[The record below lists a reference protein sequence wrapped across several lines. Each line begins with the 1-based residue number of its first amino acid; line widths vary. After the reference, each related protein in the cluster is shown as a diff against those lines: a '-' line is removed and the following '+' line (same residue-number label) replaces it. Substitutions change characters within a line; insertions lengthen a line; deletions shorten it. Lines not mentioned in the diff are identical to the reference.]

1 MKDAYYLTLKKEN
14 KQLKNQ
20 ITSLNLFIRKL
31 EEKIEASNQIIK
43 IQEDKLQYFDSLK
56 QNSNWFIK
64 NCIRNLAISK
74 NHRRYSEKMYNFCYS
89 LHITSPKAYKLL
101 KQVIPLPSKS
111 TLYAK
116 FSEPIRE
123 IKESLTTLN
132 ISQRLSYIDV
142 NYFTNNIPVALSI
155 DATVASPQPFS
166 NVKIKNLFLLQ
177 IQPLCYEY
185 KNIPFTLLT
194 SENGQMNENIKLQI
208 DDIVS
213 QLSSHFKIVFKCT
226 DGDQGTNIWHSQK
239 FDEIS
244 KYLILNLS
252 EIIKFIQ
259 FDQWPISD
267 FLHILKNQ
275 RCRLFHNL
283 SLIGNSEIISM
294 NSFYDILHTKA
305 FSDKSSLSK
314 FNDKLALDVF
324 SMKNTQTLMNLSKH
338 SHFYYLLPFALW
350 NTVLRSEILDLNTRK
365 QILEIVYF
373 IFTTEYFNLQ
383 FNYDRNISEKY
394 KNNCERI
401 TFYTK
406 IKLKRIINSI
416 IGLYYALESYP
427 NQLALNRI
435 SSHPI
440 ENTFGITRSMMQNKI
455 GIDSFISSLT
465 QTIFRSKILSDLKIK
480 TPHHRK
486 ISDAGIHLTGLENK
500 SIHCNFEQI
509 KWEILNLRGSICNGI
524 DFKYDKTVLKILID
538 FLANDST
545 MLTKGVA
552 QNSVSGSGIVAR
564 NIASSNFNQY

>member
-1 MKDAYYLTLKKEN
+1 MLISKLSIQFLLISPFFPLHFLPDQGGHGYNKCPLKFTKMAMINLTLKKEN

-132 ISQRLSYIDV
+132 ISQRLSYVDV

-208 DDIVS
+208 DDIVP
-213 QLSSHFKIVFKCT
+213 QLSSHFKIV
-226 DGDQGTNIWHSQK
+226 
-239 FDEIS
+239 
-244 KYLILNLS
+244 LNAPM
-252 EIIKFIQ
+252 ETKEQIFGI
-259 FDQWPISD
+259 
-267 FLHILKNQ
+267 HKN
-275 RCRLFHNL
+275 
-283 SLIGNSEIISM
+283 
-294 NSFYDILHTKA
+294 
-305 FSDKSSLSK
+305 
-314 FNDKLALDVF
+314 
-324 SMKNTQTLMNLSKH
+324 SMK
-338 SHFYYLLPFALW
+338 
-350 NTVLRSEILDLNTRK
+350 
-365 QILEIVYF
+365 
-373 IFTTEYFNLQ
+373 
-383 FNYDRNISEKY
+383 
-394 KNNCERI
+394 
-401 TFYTK
+401 
-406 IKLKRIINSI
+406 
-416 IGLYYALESYP
+416 YP
-427 NQLALNRI
+427 NI
-435 SSHPI
+435 
-440 ENTFGITRSMMQNKI
+440 
-455 GIDSFISSLT
+455 
-465 QTIFRSKILSDLKIK
+465 
-480 TPHHRK
+480 
-486 ISDAGIHLTGLENK
+486 
-500 SIHCNFEQI
+500 
-509 KWEILNLRGSICNGI
+509 
-524 DFKYDKTVLKILID
+524 
-538 FLANDST
+538 
-545 MLTKGVA
+545 
-552 QNSVSGSGIVAR
+552 
-564 NIASSNFNQY
+564 